1 MYLAEGFAEF
11 LTKPIDS
18 ELMEHTIC
26 KYLPKELVQMS
37 EESDSDQETGNSTE
51 ESGSDQETGNSAEK
65 TGSGQAAGNHAE
77 KTDSDQETGNSAEKS
92 DSGQA
97 AGNHA
102 GENDRVLEQEVSV
115 RNGLKH
121 SQGDMEI
128 YMELV
133 RIFLG
138 DKNKKEL
145 LRQYLA
151 EHNMKDYAVFVHAL
165 KGNARTLGAD
175 RLADLAYEHEMH
187 SKAGEEDYVT
197 AHWGELEQAWD
208 AALEIFKDLYEK
220 NAPAQEETDTL
231 EGGALLE
238 LPQER
243 LGELAALI
251 DDFKTQEAV
260 DQIREWLNRPLPQ
273 DMKRLLTDALAAIE
287 DEFDDDKAIML
298 LTKNTEDEKL

>member
-1 MYLAEGFAEF
+1 
-11 LTKPIDS
+11 
-18 ELMEHTIC
+18 
-26 KYLPKELVQMS
+26 
-37 EESDSDQETGNSTE
+37 
-51 ESGSDQETGNSAEK
+51 
-65 TGSGQAAGNHAE
+65 
-77 KTDSDQETGNSAEKS
+77 
-92 DSGQA
+92 
-97 AGNHA
+97 
-102 GENDRVLEQEVSV
+102 
-115 RNGLKH
+115 
-121 SQGDMEI
+121 MEI

-138 DKNKKEL
+138 DKNQKEL

-260 DQIREWLNRPLPQ
+260 DQIREWLHRPLPQ